1 MAGLYDLEETIGE
14 GHYAVVKLAKHVFT
28 GEKVAV
34 KVRNN
39 LWCNII
45 SKWWYWDRITEHKYL
60 VFTIRFISV
69 FGFLKSMNEHTI
81 LNKKKLIKIILCF
94 LFIYLFLMN
103 DIDVLL
109 IIIVFDLFYK
119 SFCRKKAIKS
129 FWNILLLRY
138 KYYT

>member
-69 FGFLKSMNEHTI
+69 FGFEKSMNEHTI
-81 LNKKKLIKIILCF
+81 LNKRKLIKIILCF
-94 LFIYLFLMN
+94 IHLYFLMN

-109 IIIVFDLFYK
+109 IIIVFDLFNK

-129 FWNILLLRY
+129 FWNILLLRC
-138 KYYT
+138 KDYT

>member
-69 FGFLKSMNEHTI
+69 FGFEKSMNEHTI
-81 LNKKKLIKIILCF
+81 LNKRKLIKIILCF
-94 LFIYLFLMN
+94 IHLYFLMN

-109 IIIVFDLFYK
+109 IIIVFDLFNK

-138 KYYT
+138 KDYT